1 MNRLD
6 YTKLLKEINEEISAP
21 KGTFQSIFGSKTEKD
36 LEEIRYIAAVALVAA
51 DRYYSNLTKLEFEIR
66 EEDEKPR
73 KEGEKEV
80 C

>member
-6 YTKLLKEINEEISAP
+6 YTELLKEISDEISAQ

-66 EEDEKPR
+66 EKDEKLQ
-73 KEGEKEV
+73 KDGE
-80 C
+80 

>member
-6 YTKLLKEINEEISAP
+6 YTELLKEISDEISAP
-21 KGTFQSIFGSKTEKD
+21 KGTFQSIFGLKTEKD

-66 EEDEKPR
+66 EKDEKLQ
-73 KEGEKEV
+73 KDGE
-80 C
+80 

>member
-6 YTKLLKEINEEISAP
+6 YTELLKEISDEISAP

-66 EEDEKPR
+66 EKDEKLQ
-73 KEGEKEV
+73 KDGE
-80 C
+80 